1 MEGKSLFI
9 EFPYLIK
16 QKVADCN
23 QAHAARFLTDPP
35 HTQSACLRIQWMRNK
50 ELKEWPGMDLL
61 RTCHHIFLDW
71 CFIRELL
78 KVLEC
83 PKLKILQLNIQVRKF
98 FWICHCLTSLEK
110 LYMGNY
116 NAQEEIKGRKS
127 QNIDSCLS
135 ELRNLNNLTTLNVQ
149 IEDTSDFPRD
159 YLAFGR
165 LECFKILIGE
175 GWK

>member
-1 MEGKSLFI
+1 
-9 EFPYLIK
+9 
-16 QKVADCN
+16 
-23 QAHAARFLTDPP
+23 
-35 HTQSACLRIQWMRNK
+35 
-50 ELKEWPGMDLL
+50 
-61 RTCHHIFLDW
+61 
-71 CFIRELL
+71 
-78 KVLEC
+78 
-83 PKLKILQLNIQVRKF
+83 
-98 FWICHCLTSLEK
+98 
-110 LYMGNY
+110 MGNY